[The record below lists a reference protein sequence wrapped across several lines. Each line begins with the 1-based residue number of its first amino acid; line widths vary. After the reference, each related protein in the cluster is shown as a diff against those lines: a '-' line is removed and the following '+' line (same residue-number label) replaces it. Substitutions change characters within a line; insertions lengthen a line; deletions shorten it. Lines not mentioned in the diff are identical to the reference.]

1 MRLALLALLWVWATA
16 ASAQN
21 DRFAAYEDHFE
32 RAIKGLGQGWSAE
45 WTDHGFIT
53 ACASCPSQ
61 PIMTLTVQP
70 FEARSDLEL
79 WWQTAE
85 NRRKFECA
93 RLVREERGRC
103 ISFERRQARASIDYI
118 QTVETNDQLTLV
130 KLAMP
135 YGTWD
140 GGELILGALRYNT
153 QTQPPENLIFWLRE
167 NMLRLTL
174 YY

>member
-1 MRLALLALLWVWATA
+1 MRLALLALLCCWSVAAT
-16 ASAQN
+16 AQN
-21 DRFAAYEDHFE
+21 DRFAAYEEHFE
-32 RAIKGLGQGWSAE
+32 RAISGLGEGWSAE
-45 WTDHGFIT
+45 WTDHGLIT
-53 ACASCPSQ
+53 ACATCPSQ
-61 PIMTLTVQP
+61 PIMTLAVQA

-93 RLVREERGRC
+93 RLLREQRGRC
-103 ISFERRQARASIDYI
+103 ISFERRQARGPIAYLQSA
-118 QTVETNDQLTLV
+118 ETNDQVTLV

-135 YGTWD
+135 YGTWE
-140 GGELILGALRYNT
+140 GGELIQGALRYAA
-153 QTQPPENLIFWLRE
+153 QTTPPENLLFWLRE